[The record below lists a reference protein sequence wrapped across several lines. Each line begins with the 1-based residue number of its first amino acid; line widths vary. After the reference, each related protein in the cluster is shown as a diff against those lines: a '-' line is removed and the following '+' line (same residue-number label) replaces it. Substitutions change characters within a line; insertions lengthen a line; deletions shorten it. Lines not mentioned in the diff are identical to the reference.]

1 MKIYNH
7 LTKEKELLS
16 DVKKEIRIYVCG
28 PTVYNDVHLGNI
40 RPIIVFDVL
49 NRLLIKLRYDV
60 NFVHNIT
67 DIDDKIINRAIEEN
81 KSESD
86 ISEYYMNQYF
96 LILEKLRISK
106 NIIFPKVSQNIDNI
120 ILYVDE
126 MIKKGYAYLVDGDV
140 YFRTSKIKDYGSISG
155 MIIDELEDGSRIA
168 QNGKKE
174 NTKDFVLWKKT
185 DIGLKWK
192 TNYSNGRP
200 GWHTECAVLIKKYF
214 NDQADIH
221 GGGVDLKFPHHEN
234 ENAQNLAING
244 KNIAKLWMHIGH
256 LNVDNTKM
264 SKSLNNFVFAK
275 DLLAKYSAN
284 AIKWFF
290 YQTGY
295 SNPINFTEDLIVK
308 MSEDL
313 EYIIHSLNV
322 FKSYCIIN
330 NITFS
335 NNFDESYLKTLTDDL
350 SLPNTVSCIDERIKE
365 GNVLLRKNDF
375 QQLSLIYTNLYIL
388 LNDVLGI
395 EIINIH
401 TKENIEILLEWN
413 KLKSEKKFKEA
424 DQKRQ
429 ILIEKKLI

>member
-1 MKIYNH
+1 
-7 LTKEKELLS
+7 
-16 DVKKEIRIYVCG
+16 
-28 PTVYNDVHLGNI
+28 
-40 RPIIVFDVL
+40 
-49 NRLLIKLRYDV
+49 
-60 NFVHNIT
+60 
-67 DIDDKIINRAIEEN
+67 
-81 KSESD
+81 
-86 ISEYYMNQYF
+86 
-96 LILEKLRISK
+96 
-106 NIIFPKVSQNIDNI
+106 
-120 ILYVDE
+120 
-126 MIKKGYAYLVDGDV
+126 
-140 YFRTSKIKDYGSISG
+140 
-155 MIIDELEDGSRIA
+155 
-168 QNGKKE
+168 
-174 NTKDFVLWKKT
+174 FVLWKKT

-413 KLKSEKKFKEA
+413 KLKNEKKFKEA

>member
-16 DVKKEIRIYVCG
+16 DDKKEIRIYVCG

-60 NFVHNIT
+60 KFVHNIT

-155 MIIDELEDGSRIA
+155 MIIDALEDGSRIA
-168 QNGKKE
+168 QNEKKE

-413 KLKSEKKFKEA
+413 KLKNEKKFKEA